1 VTSVP
6 SQTTQT
12 LTPRQIWIV
21 LGSLML
27 GTALSALDT
36 TIVSTAL
43 PTITGKLGGFE
54 SYAWVGTSYILVS
67 TIATPILGKLGDLF
81 GRRKMILIVIGIF
94 TLGSLL
100 CGISTNMTQLIL
112 ARGVQGL
119 GGGGIQA
126 LTFAI
131 LGELVSPRERGR
143 YMGLYTGI
151 YAASAVVG
159 PLVGGWMIE
168 RFAWQWIFLINL
180 PVAAIAIAAIVKT
193 LHLPFVK
200 RPAKLDLMGA
210 LLLSISLGALVI
222 SLEEGRDGWSRP
234 LVIGLLAVA
243 LVTFGLFLRNE
254 GRVPEPIVPLQLFRN
269 RVFATGCA
277 MGFVAGAM
285 SFGVQ
290 NFLPLQFQDANFVK
304 PTMAGL
310 YLAPL
315 MAGVMLGSTGGG
327 FLTAKTGRYKFVPVI
342 GLGLGVVGTAI
353 ISQISSSWGFLALM
367 LPMLAIGMGNGGTFT
382 TTSIATQNAIDPKV
396 LGVGTATL
404 VSFRSLGGSLA
415 LAAYGSIFTSTVS
428 SNLKRNLPGG
438 ALPKGTK
445 VSSLVR
451 APEEIKALPLDVR
464 DVVVQAITTGTGRVF
479 LFAVPLVFVGWLL
492 ALSMPELP
500 LRRTN

>member
-1 VTSVP
+1 
-6 SQTTQT
+6 
-12 LTPRQIWIV
+12 
-21 LGSLML
+21 
-27 GTALSALDT
+27 
-36 TIVSTAL
+36 
-43 PTITGKLGGFE
+43 
-54 SYAWVGTSYILVS
+54 
-67 TIATPILGKLGDLF
+67 
-81 GRRKMILIVIGIF
+81 
-94 TLGSLL
+94 
-100 CGISTNMTQLIL
+100 
-112 ARGVQGL
+112 
-119 GGGGIQA
+119 
-126 LTFAI
+126 
-131 LGELVSPRERGR
+131 
-143 YMGLYTGI
+143 
-151 YAASAVVG
+151 
-159 PLVGGWMIE
+159 
-168 RFAWQWIFLINL
+168 
-180 PVAAIAIAAIVKT
+180 
-193 LHLPFVK
+193 
-200 RPAKLDLMGA
+200 
-210 LLLSISLGALVI
+210 
-222 SLEEGRDGWSRP
+222 
-234 LVIGLLAVA
+234 
-243 LVTFGLFLRNE
+243 
-254 GRVPEPIVPLQLFRN
+254 
-269 RVFATGCA
+269 
-277 MGFVAGAM
+277 
-285 SFGVQ
+285 
-290 NFLPLQFQDANFVK
+290 
-304 PTMAGL
+304 MAGL

-428 SNLKRNLPGG
+428 SNLKRNLPDG

-500 LRRTN
+500 LRRSN